1 MQSAA
6 YRSPGM
12 APIHFEA
19 LPVLQLF
26 IEADGDLAALPGS
39 IGTPRAA
46 TAHARDVELVES
58 PIGSCTC
65 SGHILGVRKVYDH
78 RPARRPRRRYTNE
91 PVSISEKEYV
101 SIRDGW
107 RCTY

>member
-1 MQSAA
+1 MPPN
-6 YRSPGM
+6 R
-12 APIHFEA
+12 FEA

-46 TAHARDVELVES
+46 TAHGRDVEFVDS
-58 PIGSCTC
+58 PIGNWAC
-65 SGHILGVRKVYDH
+65 SGRILGVGNVYDH
-78 RPARRPRRRYTNE
+78 RLAWRPRRRHTNE
-91 PVSISEKEYV
+91 PVSICEKEFV
-101 SIRDGW
+101 SIRNGW